1 MKVEV
6 TCYAG
11 RKAEERPVRFRL
23 DGNEYRVEE
32 ILDQWYDPKK
42 EFFKV
47 RADDGNL
54 YILSRESSVPEGR
67 WDLVSFRRQTE
78 QR

>member
-6 TCYAG
+6 DCYAG
-11 RKAEERPVRFRL
+11 RKADERPVRFRL
-23 DGNEYRVEE
+23 EGHAYRVEE
-32 ILDQWYDPKK
+32 ILDRWYEPEK
-42 EFFKV
+42 EFYKV

-67 WDLVSFRRQTE
+67 WELVSFRRQTE
-78 QR
+78 PR